1 MSVLLNP
8 VWLCSTVSQQRIGP
22 SLPLLSTWI
31 TADVQEAFYEAFQM
45 ELDMQLEL
53 MTKSPASRG
62 GNANLRN
69 HGLDL
74 LILQAKMHRAQTE
87 ITLYTL
93 ALENT
98 HANDFS
104 DHSKCKPTSSHP
116 QLMPLK
122 VHKHPGNIISYGL
135 YYPMSYAT
143 ATWTLT
149 ITRTNLAMT
158 LNFGDAV
165 HLSSSQNYSAAQ

>member
-1 MSVLLNP
+1 
-8 VWLCSTVSQQRIGP
+8 
-22 SLPLLSTWI
+22 
-31 TADVQEAFYEAFQM
+31 
-45 ELDMQLEL
+45 MQSEL
-53 MTKSPASRG
+53 MTKSHATWRS
-62 GNANLRN
+62 NANLRN

-98 HANDFS
+98 HAIDFS
-104 DHSKCKPTSSHP
+104 DHSKCKSTGPHP

-122 VHKHPGNIISYGL
+122 VHKHPGIIISYGL

-143 ATWTLT
+143 ATWTLMM
-149 ITRTNLAMT
+149 TRTNLMMT
-158 LNFGDAV
+158 LNFGNAV
-165 HLSSSQNYSAAQ
+165 RLSSSQNYCAAR